1 MENKIKEELKNEL
14 EIAVLMAFI
23 REINEIAFIGSS
35 QIWNERYFYFLNA
48 MLDQELLPES
58 GSLKHIVDFTFDHK
72 AEKLKEY
79 LDYLPGLNFPLK
91 KDEEINPLAIQNH
104 GWILM
109 LLDSCIE
116 EYEKMMTQNVYCKL
130 VFKELNCFT
139 MIIKDK
145 YIHIQSN
152 GPKILDFDW
161 TILSVES
168 SNTLDIKNINFKDK
182 QHIAYYIKNYVDFEI
197 LSGKETNDIM
207 EMLMY

>member
-23 REINEIAFIGSS
+23 REINEIAFMGSS

-58 GSLKHIVDFTFDHK
+58 GSLKHIVDFTFDHE